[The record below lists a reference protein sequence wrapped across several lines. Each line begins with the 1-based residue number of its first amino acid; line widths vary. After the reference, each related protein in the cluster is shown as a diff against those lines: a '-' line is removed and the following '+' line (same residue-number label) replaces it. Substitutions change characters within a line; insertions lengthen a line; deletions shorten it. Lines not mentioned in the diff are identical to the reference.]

1 MPDQNTKLSSD
12 LRQLLD
18 ERDRALIEMDMNY
31 LRRMLPAASNDEVRI
46 MSAHKARYECT
57 TLPNEVRHAS
67 RAWLAERGLKRV
79 DLSDLL
85 PEGELPV

>member
-1 MPDQNTKLSSD
+1 MADNLQS
-12 LRQLLD
+12 LLA
-18 ERDRALIEMDMNY
+18 ERNRALVEMDITY
-31 LRRMLPAASNDEVRI
+31 LRRMLPTATNDEVRI

-57 TLPNEVRHAS
+57 ALPNEVRHAS
-67 RAWLAERGLKRV
+67 RAWLAERGLKRF